1 MGSEHNSLIHRFE
14 VVLSVV
20 LYSLCSIS
28 MILLNK
34 LVVATYGLNYPF
46 AIIFLQNV
54 SALILVAGLKRAG
67 LVSYP
72 SFDKGVA
79 QKWVP
84 LTLFFVTMLISSVKS
99 LHTMSVAVQT
109 IIKNL
114 AVVLTA
120 LGDRYFFSK
129 QLSPQIM
136 ASFGLMIIGSY
147 LGSVSDKWVTAW
159 GLFWTIV
166 NVLSTVGYVLYMKLL
181 LHQVSQEI
189 GRYGP
194 VYYNNLLSLPF
205 LFFPGALSAEGMVE
219 SLGHTAL
226 GGHICLALM
235 LFVGAIMTFAS
246 FWCMKMCSPTTYSV
260 MGSLNKIPLT
270 FLGIVIFNTYPT
282 MIGAVGISISLS
294 GGIMYAI
301 ATTRATPKKQ
311 DDDDSSRLSEVKTTG
326 GESGG
331 SGSTLRV

>member
-205 LFFPGALSAEGMVE
+205 LCLPAFGTAEDFWVDVQRTNSTGIIFLV
-219 SLGHTAL
+219 
-226 GGHICLALM
+226 LM
-235 LFVGAIMTFAS
+235 LVISAAMTFS
-246 FWCMKMCSPTTYSV
+246 VFWCMKMTSPTTYSV
-260 MGSLNKIPLT
+260 MGSLNKIPLS
-270 FLGIVIFNTYPT
+270 FLGIVIFNNYPT
-282 MIGAVGISISLS
+282 TTGWFGIAISLS
-294 GGIMYAI
+294 GGMVYA
-301 ATTRATPKKQ
+301 AANASTTAKKP
-311 DDDDSSRLSEVKTTG
+311 DDKQLELDSVKTEQPTD
-326 GESGG
+326 SQK
-331 SGSTLRV
+331 